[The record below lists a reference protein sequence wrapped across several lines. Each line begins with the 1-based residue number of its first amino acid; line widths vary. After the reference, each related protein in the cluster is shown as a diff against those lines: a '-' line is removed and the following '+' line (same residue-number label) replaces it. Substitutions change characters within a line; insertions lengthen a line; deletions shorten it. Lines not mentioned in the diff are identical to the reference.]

1 MSCFAHIDTSFTVT
15 SVATPVG
22 FTLYDA
28 ICDAMSVADPLTAV
42 SALSVTRQSVFEAS
56 VPVSV
61 SDSVSDVAV
70 PDDVRHLS
78 RSIPHIPENSR
89 LLVLL
94 PIATIGKNNPLP
106 EVGSKV

>member
-1 MSCFAHIDTSFTVT
+1 MSCFAYIDTSFTVM
-15 SVATPVG
+15 SDATPVG
-22 FTLYDA
+22 FILYDT
-28 ICDAMSVADPLTAV
+28 MSVADPLTAV

-56 VPVSV
+56 VLVSV

-78 RSIPHIPENSR
+78 RSIPHIPEKSR

-106 EVGSKV
+106 EVGS